1 MSERLVAFLRR
12 FYSTTGIKLDPIY
25 NGKAMMALYDMA
37 QRGELHAPAVFGG
50 GGGEGGGRERSPCR
64 VLFINTGGMQGLAG
78 VEQRLGYK
86 LFSD

>member
-1 MSERLVAFLRR
+1 
-12 FYSTTGIKLDPIY
+12 
-25 NGKAMMALYDMA
+25 MMALYDMA
-37 QRGELHAPAVFGG
+37 QRGQLHAPAGFGG
-50 GGGEGGGRERSPCR
+50 GGGGGRERSPCR